1 MKERLLF
8 LAFLMAITIGCFG
21 GCRDKKPKQYETGE
35 NMSGKSIEQVLGEN
49 SGRWLKMDLVVGVA
63 IGMLD
68 DKPCIRIL
76 VASDAEKVRRQLPE
90 NVEGYPVVVE
100 VTGSIKARD

>member
-1 MKERLLF
+1 
-8 LAFLMAITIGCFG
+8 
-21 GCRDKKPKQYETGE
+21 
-35 NMSGKSIEQVLGEN
+35 MSDKSIEQVLGEN
-49 SGRWLKMDLVVGVA
+49 TGQWLRIDLVVGVA

-76 VASDAEKVRRQLPE
+76 VGSDPDRVRKQVSE

-100 VTGSIKARD
+100 VTGTLKAWER